1 LIEVKAVH
9 PDHLRTIPPNMRE
22 QFMKLALYDVL
33 NSIYPIRHRFDN
45 MNTPYGQIQLFID
58 LVDNA
63 ASEREALLSTFQ
75 ENMLRASDAKRIWI
89 S

>member
-1 LIEVKAVH
+1 
-9 PDHLRTIPPNMRE
+9 
-22 QFMKLALYDVL
+22 
-33 NSIYPIRHRFDN
+33 

-58 LVDNA
+58 MVDNA
-63 ASEREALLSTFQ
+63 TSEREALLSSFQ